1 MEFDKTPRFW
11 YPCVARVAWIDFSS
25 RTVELRSSEYRENLP
40 HLFLSLFDFFFF
52 SLVCFPSLFLFF
64 FSFSPPSIEFPPSW
78 FVLILFPF
86 SHFLIFLPFLFS
98 FIFFLL
104 SFYLILIHPPNF
116 SISGG
121 NFPPLSSMP
130 LVIIIFF
137 LNFLIFLSFFIRHFT
152 LSLM

>member
-78 FVLILFPF
+78 FVPILFPF
-86 SHFLIFLPFLFS
+86 SHFSPISLFLHFFSPLFLFDPHPS
-98 FIFFLL
+98 TKFFNKWGKL
-104 SFYLILIHPPNF
+104 PPTFLHATCHYHFF
-116 SISGG
+116 S
-121 NFPPLSSMP
+121 
-130 LVIIIFF
+130 
-137 LNFLIFLSFFIRHFT
+137 
-152 LSLM
+152 